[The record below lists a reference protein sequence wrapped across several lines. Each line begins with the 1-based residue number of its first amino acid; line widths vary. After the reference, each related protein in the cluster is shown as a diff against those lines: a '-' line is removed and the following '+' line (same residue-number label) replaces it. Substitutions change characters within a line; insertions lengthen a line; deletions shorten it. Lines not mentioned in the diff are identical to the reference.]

1 MEDRNLAAQAVEGN
15 DAARYIQ
22 ILKVTYWLVRI
33 LVQIVFSSILT
44 VNILNRVILKMGI
57 ELTRGVLFFSRNSEG
72 GGGSPGWCTGK

>member
-1 MEDRNLAAQAVEGN
+1 MEDRNLAAPAVEGN

-44 VNILNRVILKMGI
+44 MNILNRVILKMGI
-57 ELTRGVLFFSRNSEG
+57 ELTRRVLWTAKEEEDLLVGAQAS
-72 GGGSPGWCTGK
+72 K

>member
-44 VNILNRVILKMGI
+44 MDILNRVILKMGI
-57 ELTRGVLFFSRNSEG
+57 ELTRRVLWTAKEEEDLLVGAQAS
-72 GGGSPGWCTGK
+72 K